1 MSVSTGTNPEK
12 VDLPIEEKIL
22 YRGLVF
28 TYLSSIALVICAAF
42 YTSFEYYI
50 FVIVFPLLSM
60 FYFLMTVIAPSQA
73 AISRFKKATK
83 GELIVDGEA
92 VGLEPLVP
100 VLSSM
105 FAIAAFFYSPAA
117 SYAFFYF
124 SAFVIAIT
132 LMAAFFRRLNFS
144 DYISY
149 TSVVRHDEKL

>member
-1 MSVSTGTNPEK
+1 MSISTGTNPEK

-42 YTSFEYYI
+42 YTSHEYYI
-50 FVIVFPLLSM
+50 FVIVLPLLSM

-83 GELIVDGEA
+83 GELIVDDGA
-92 VGLEPLVP
+92 VGLEPVVA

-105 FAIAAFFYSPAA
+105 FAISAFFDSPVAG
-117 SYAFFYF
+117 YAFFHF
-124 SAFVIAIT
+124 SFFAIGIT
-132 LMAAFFRRLNFS
+132 LMAAFFRGLNFS
-144 DYISY
+144 NYISY
-149 TSVVRHDEKL
+149 SSVVRHDEKL